1 MSKNA
6 RYSISLGWWVMVLAV
21 AAAAL
26 LFAWLG
32 RLAGVPLATAAS
44 IGVGGVALAWL
55 IVLVT
60 VPWNLYFSAR
70 RVVAEI
76 SVSRERGITIPPGH
90 DAEAGR
96 IARRMLWFALG
107 AQLGT
112 AAVAAVIAFIS
123 GAKVGYYF
131 SGFFLL
137 STAIRPAAAYLGHVR
152 ERISALARE
161 STHPRDDVASLKR
174 RVDLVAGSVRD
185 LQGELRGVADELNR
199 AESSLAGDITHGRAG
214 GRPDR
219 GPVPGRRPGPADRR
233 DGAPDR
239 GHPGRHQRPPGA
251 DHRDQGPGPD
261 DQAGSGLTA
270 PGSGYSRARC
280 SSIVPT
286 SAGSPGSVRS
296 ASACRRRNAVS
307 SGRESVSSPRV
318 VA

>member
-1 MSKNA
+1 MSRNT

-76 SVSRERGITIPPGH
+76 SVSRERGITVPPGH

-112 AAVAAVIAFIS
+112 AVAAAVIAFIS

-137 STAIRPAAAYLGHVR
+137 STAIRPAAAYLAHVR
-152 ERISALARE
+152 ERIGALARE

-174 RVDLVAGSVRD
+174 RVDLVAGSVRE
-185 LQGELRGVADELNR
+185 LHGELRGVADELHR
-199 AESSLAGDITHGRAG
+199 AESSLAGDITHARQLLTADLS
-214 GRPDR
+214 RVQDAQA
-219 GPVPGRRPGPADRR
+219 ADRTAARSR
-233 DGAPDR
+233 DDDLSRRIDEMVRRIEATLDGISDHQELITGIRALVRMIKPD
-239 GHPGRHQRPPGA
+239 PA
-251 DHRDQGPGPD
+251 
-261 DQAGSGLTA
+261 
-270 PGSGYSRARC
+270 
-280 SSIVPT
+280 
-286 SAGSPGSVRS
+286 
-296 ASACRRRNAVS
+296 
-307 SGRESVSSPRV
+307 
-318 VA
+318 

>member
-76 SVSRERGITIPPGH
+76 SVSRERGITVPPGH

-199 AESSLAGDITHGRAG
+199 AESSLAGDITHARQLLTADLS
-214 GRPDR
+214 RIQDAQAADR
-219 GPVPGRRPGPADRR
+219 TAARSRDDDLGRRIDEMVRRIEATLDGISDHQELITGIRALVRMIKPDPA
-233 DGAPDR
+233 
-239 GHPGRHQRPPGA
+239 
-251 DHRDQGPGPD
+251 
-261 DQAGSGLTA
+261 
-270 PGSGYSRARC
+270 
-280 SSIVPT
+280 
-286 SAGSPGSVRS
+286 
-296 ASACRRRNAVS
+296 
-307 SGRESVSSPRV
+307 
-318 VA
+318 

>member
-1 MSKNA
+1 MSRNT

-32 RLAGVPLATAAS
+32 RLAGVSLATAAS

-76 SVSRERGITIPPGH
+76 SVSRERGITVPPGH

-112 AAVAAVIAFIS
+112 AAAAAVIAFIS

-137 STAIRPAAAYLGHVR
+137 STAIRPAAAYLAHVR
-152 ERISALARE
+152 ERIGALARE

-174 RVDLVAGSVRD
+174 RVDLVTGSVRE
-185 LQGELRGVADELNR
+185 LHGELRGVADELHR
-199 AESSLAGDITHGRAG
+199 AESSLAGDITHARQLLTADLS
-214 GRPDR
+214 RVQDAQAADR
-219 GPVPGRRPGPADRR
+219 TATRSRDDDLGRRIDEMVRRIEATLDGISDHQELITGIRALVRMIKPDPA
-233 DGAPDR
+233 
-239 GHPGRHQRPPGA
+239 
-251 DHRDQGPGPD
+251 
-261 DQAGSGLTA
+261 
-270 PGSGYSRARC
+270 
-280 SSIVPT
+280 
-286 SAGSPGSVRS
+286 
-296 ASACRRRNAVS
+296 
-307 SGRESVSSPRV
+307 
-318 VA
+318 

>member
-1 MSKNA
+1 MSRNT

-32 RLAGVPLATAAS
+32 RLSGVPLATAAS

-76 SVSRERGITIPPGH
+76 SVSRERGITVPPGH

-112 AAVAAVIAFIS
+112 AAAAAVIAFIS

-137 STAIRPAAAYLGHVR
+137 STAIRPAAAYLAHVR
-152 ERISALARE
+152 ERIGALARE

-174 RVDLVAGSVRD
+174 RVDLVAGSVRE
-185 LQGELRGVADELNR
+185 LHGELRGVADELHR
-199 AESSLAGDITHGRAG
+199 AESSLAGDITHARQLLTADLS
-214 GRPDR
+214 RVQDAQAADR
-219 GPVPGRRPGPADRR
+219 TATRSRDDDLGRRIDEMVRRIEATLDGISDHQELITGIRALVRMIKPDPA
-233 DGAPDR
+233 
-239 GHPGRHQRPPGA
+239 
-251 DHRDQGPGPD
+251 
-261 DQAGSGLTA
+261 
-270 PGSGYSRARC
+270 
-280 SSIVPT
+280 
-286 SAGSPGSVRS
+286 
-296 ASACRRRNAVS
+296 
-307 SGRESVSSPRV
+307 
-318 VA
+318 

>member
-1 MSKNA
+1 MSRNT

-21 AAAAL
+21 AAAL

-32 RLAGVPLATAAS
+32 RLSGVPLATAAS

-76 SVSRERGITIPPGH
+76 SVSRERGITVPPGH

-112 AAVAAVIAFIS
+112 AAAAAVIAFIS

-137 STAIRPAAAYLGHVR
+137 STAIRPAAAYLAHVR
-152 ERISALARE
+152 ERIGALARE

-174 RVDLVAGSVRD
+174 RVDLVTGSVRE
-185 LQGELRGVADELNR
+185 LHGELRGVADELHR
-199 AESSLAGDITHGRAG
+199 AESSLAGDITHARQLLTADLS
-214 GRPDR
+214 RVQDAQAADR
-219 GPVPGRRPGPADRR
+219 TATRSRDDDLGRRIDEMVRRIEATLDGISDHQELITGIRALVRMIKPDPA
-233 DGAPDR
+233 
-239 GHPGRHQRPPGA
+239 
-251 DHRDQGPGPD
+251 
-261 DQAGSGLTA
+261 
-270 PGSGYSRARC
+270 
-280 SSIVPT
+280 
-286 SAGSPGSVRS
+286 
-296 ASACRRRNAVS
+296 
-307 SGRESVSSPRV
+307 
-318 VA
+318 

>member
-1 MSKNA
+1 MSRNT

-76 SVSRERGITIPPGH
+76 SVSRERGITVPPGH

-112 AAVAAVIAFIS
+112 AAAAAVSAFIS

-137 STAIRPAAAYLGHVR
+137 STAIRPAAAYLAHVR
-152 ERISALARE
+152 ERIGALARE

-185 LQGELRGVADELNR
+185 LQGELRGVADELHR
-199 AESSLAGDITHGRAG
+199 AESSLAGDITHARQLLTADLS
-214 GRPDR
+214 RVQDAQAADR
-219 GPVPGRRPGPADRR
+219 TAARSRDDDLGRRIDEMVRRIEATLDGISDHQELITGIRALVRMIKPDPA
-233 DGAPDR
+233 
-239 GHPGRHQRPPGA
+239 
-251 DHRDQGPGPD
+251 
-261 DQAGSGLTA
+261 
-270 PGSGYSRARC
+270 
-280 SSIVPT
+280 
-286 SAGSPGSVRS
+286 
-296 ASACRRRNAVS
+296 
-307 SGRESVSSPRV
+307 
-318 VA
+318 